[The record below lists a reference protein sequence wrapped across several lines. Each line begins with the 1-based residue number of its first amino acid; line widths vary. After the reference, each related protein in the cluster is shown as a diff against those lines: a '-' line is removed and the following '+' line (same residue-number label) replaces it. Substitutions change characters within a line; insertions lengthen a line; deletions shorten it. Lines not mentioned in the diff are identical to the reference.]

1 MPKVSKGK
9 IMIQI
14 FYGDDR
20 VKTQA
25 AIKMVLGNDYEVF
38 EGENLT
44 LPALTGIFRG
54 ASLFA
59 KKRKILIKDL
69 SENDEL
75 YKKLPDFIDSE
86 NDVIVWESKFD
97 KRTSTYKAL
106 LKSKVKMKEFKVL
119 ENVDKKM
126 VLDVF
131 NVALYNGEKAVRMIE
146 KIENEQ
152 DPYMFFGLLA
162 TQAIS
167 RFERNPNGQKEKRV
181 LEELSNIDI
190 KMRST
195 STQPWLLLKSFL
207 LRVSSLE

>member
-1 MPKVSKGK
+1 MSKVPKGK

-14 FYGDDR
+14 FYGEDR

-25 AIKMVLGNDYEVF
+25 AIKMVLGSDYEVF

-44 LPALTGIFRG
+44 LPAFMGIFRG
-54 ASLFA
+54 TSLFTD
-59 KKRKILIKDL
+59 KRKILIKDL

-106 LKSKVKMKEFKVL
+106 LKNKVKMKEFKAL
-119 ENVDKKM
+119 ENADKKM

-131 NVALYNGEKAVRMIE
+131 NVALYNGEKAVKMIE

-167 RFERNPNGQKEKRV
+167 RFEKNPNGQKEKRV
-181 LEELSNIDI
+181 LKELSDIDI

-195 STQPWLLLKSFL
+195 SSQPWLLLKSFL
-207 LRVSSLE
+207 LRVSSL